1 MNTKNLAIRLSLV
14 LALVSATAGSAASP
28 PKDRDIPYD
37 TERGIYLVDSD
48 GDTFPDATEEIE
60 KTDPYDEREF
70 PGSKLARVARGRQQ
84 KDSGFPAVSCR
95 AGFRQAGNRLCI
107 SELVEDAQSY
117 ANAAVVCRD
126 QRAYVCGYGE
136 IRYLYLNT
144 NLDANYNISGRWLG
158 DWTGDDQVTC
168 GNRSITSDNDPD
180 IANFE
185 GVCDRG
191 DLRGFWCC
199 HDDD

>member
-1 MNTKNLAIRLSLV
+1 MSTMKLTTRVAPA
-14 LALVSATAGSAASP
+14 LALLLAAAAAAAAPPTEQESP
-28 PKDRDIPYD
+28 FDI
-37 TERGIYLVDSD
+37 ERGIYLTDMD
-48 GDTFPDATEEIE
+48 GDTFPDVTEEIE
-60 KTDPYDEREF
+60 KTDPYDERDF
-70 PGSKLARVARGRQQ
+70 PGRQRARRQR
-84 KDSGFPAVSCR
+84 KDSGFPAISCR
-95 AGFRQAGNRLCI
+95 AGFRQAGSRLCI
-107 SELVEDAQSY
+107 DELVRDAETF

-126 QRAYVCGYGE
+126 NRAYVCGYEE
-136 IRYLYLNT
+136 IRYLYLRT
-144 NLDANYNISGRWLG
+144 TLDATYNISGRWLG
-158 DWTGDDQVTC
+158 DWTADDEVTC